1 MQGSKALRYGIFQE
15 LEVRGRAQDAERAMF
30 ANVVEQARLAD
41 TLGFESCWFVEH
53 HFTRGFSHSSA
64 PDLVLAAISQVT
76 QRIRLGLGVVLLP
89 FVHPVRVAERVG
101 TLDVLSNGRVEFGT
115 GRGASPLEYQ
125 AFQRPFELS
134 RSIWEDHLDA
144 VLEIMRADSR
154 EVTRKGTYYEVPG
167 VSVLPR
173 VVQKPTPPVWVASTS
188 VDGFVAAAK
197 LGHHL
202 LCMPILKGIDDLASD
217 IAVYRKTLADY
228 GHDPEAARVAMLVP
242 WHVAASRSEADAAAD
257 AVLWYIRR
265 QVNLVAP
272 PDYMDSRHATY
283 RVLGQLAA
291 GMSPERS
298 MDALREHLM
307 VVLDDVEGSKRAV
320 ARIAAAGATDLLC
333 QFQVGGL
340 DHARV
345 TQAMQLFA
353 REVVGL

>member
-1 MQGSKALRYGIFQE
+1 MSKGLRFGILHE
-15 LEVRGRAQDAERAMF
+15 LEVRGRSQEIERAMF
-30 ANVVEQARLAD
+30 SNVIEQVRLAEE
-41 TLGFESCWFVEH
+41 LGFESSWFVEH

-64 PDLVLAAISQVT
+64 SDLMLAALSQVT
-76 QRIRLGLGVVLLP
+76 KNIRLGLGVVLLP
-89 FVHPVRVAERVG
+89 FVHPVRVVERVA

-134 RSIWEDHLDA
+134 REIWEDHLDA
-144 VLEIMRADSR
+144 VLEIMRADGK

-173 VVQKPTPPVWVASTS
+173 VVQKPNPPVWVASTS
-188 VDGFVAAAK
+188 LDGFIAAAEK
-197 LGHHL
+197 GYHL
-202 LCMPILKGIDDLASD
+202 LCMPILKGIDDLAED
-217 IAVYRKTLADY
+217 IATYRKTLAEH
-228 GHDPEAARVAMLVP
+228 GHDPEAARVGMLVP
-242 WHVAASRSEADAAAD
+242 WHLATTREEAEKASD

-265 QVNLVAP
+265 QINLVAP

-298 MDALREHLM
+298 MDLLRDNLM
-307 VVLDDVEGSKRAV
+307 IVVDDIEGSRQAV
-320 ARIAAAGATDLLC
+320 ERVAEAGATDLLC

-340 DHARV
+340 DHERV
-345 TQAMQLFA
+345 TSAMRLFA
-353 REVVGL
+353 NEVVKL

>member
-1 MQGSKALRYGIFQE
+1 MASPLRFGMFHE
-15 LEVRGRAQDAERAMF
+15 LEVRGRAQEVEREMF
-30 ANVVEQARLAD
+30 ANVLAQVRLAEE
-41 TLGFESCWFVEH
+41 LGFESSWFVEH

-64 PDLVLAAISQVT
+64 PDLVLAALSQIT

-101 TLDVLSNGRVEFGT
+101 TLDVLSGGRVEFGT

-125 AFQRPFELS
+125 AFQRPFEFS
-134 RSIWEDHLDA
+134 REIWEDHLDA
-144 VLEIMRADSR
+144 VLEIMGADSK
-154 EVTRKGTYYEVPG
+154 EVTRKGTYYDIPG

-173 VVQKPTPPVWVASTS
+173 VVQQPHPPVWVASTS
-188 VDGFVAAAK
+188 LEGFLAAARR
-197 LGHHL
+197 GFHL
-202 LCMPILKGIDDLASD
+202 LCMPILKGIDDLALD
-217 IAVYRKTLADY
+217 IATYRRTLAEY
-228 GHDPEAARVAMLVP
+228 GHDPEKARVGMLIP
-242 WHVAASRSEADAAAD
+242 WHVAESRERAEQAAD

-307 VVLDDVEGSKRAV
+307 VVLDDVEGSRAAVKRV
-320 ARIAAAGATDLLC
+320 AEAGATDLLC

-340 DHARV
+340 DAERV
-345 TQAMQLFA
+345 ECAMRLFA
-353 REVVGL
+353 TEELPA